1 MNSLKRRLIR
11 NGLPSDELYETG
23 EKFKEEKELSEASK
37 ETVDYKL
44 LYQGLTEFLEI
55 KELMP
60 EIVNKIIKRIEVHS
74 PEKKHSHNCVKIDIT
89 FTAIGFFRKEE
100 EQELLHLAKK
110 AQENPQILRQL
121 SA

>member
-1 MNSLKRRLIR
+1 MKQVR
-11 NGLPSDELYETG
+11 
-23 EKFKEEKELSEASK
+23 KFKAEKELSEASK

-74 PEKKHSHNCVKIDIT
+74 PEKKHSHNCVKIDIN

-100 EQELLHLAKK
+100 EQELLRLAKK